1 MDFLDT
7 YFVGLLAILILMVA
21 LWLLSLAARNASIM
35 DIFWGPGFMFAALI
49 YILLT
54 PQEHAGYLDRA
65 RAYQA
70 LQMPR
75 DYLGSRCRLSFNLNG
90 GCVMRRYPELFF

>member
-54 PQEHAGYLDRA
+54 PQEAGSPRRLLLA
-65 RAYQA
+65 A
-70 LQMPR
+70 LLGIWGLR
-75 DYLGSRCRLSFNLNG
+75 LGLHVANRNLGSSG
-90 GCVMRRYPELFF
+90 GFYRG